1 MRFMMINEPWSNM
14 DNCNVFYGVDTRNE
28 LRGLARGGPEHLIV
42 LRTAPWPRPGFFKAL
57 AAEYA
62 AMVQAAESSVWL
74 SPRFLPCIPD
84 VSLAMQFAEANG
96 ISTDKTGFIS
106 GPPFSRP
113 ITADG
118 HALSSFMTSRIAL
131 AEALE
136 GDDSNY
142 VGEGISAIDLGLRA
156 LMRGHRNLL
165 SWTACLTQAEAVNDE
180 KEFLGADEKEFLRVW
195 GPEIVA
201 KWRSGEI
208 WKELRA
214 R

>member
-1 MRFMMINEPWSNM
+1 MAG
-14 DNCNVFYGVDTRNE
+14 DNYDVFYGVDTRNE
-28 LRGLARGGPEHLIV
+28 LRGLARGGRSEHLVV
-42 LRTAPWPRPGFFKAL
+42 LRTGPWPRHGFFKAI

-62 AMVQAAESSVWL
+62 AMIQEAESPVWL
-74 SPRFLPCIPD
+74 SPRFLPGIPNTVD
-84 VSLAMQFAEANG
+84 AMKFAEANG
-96 ISTDKTGFIS
+96 ISTDETGFIS
-106 GPPFSRP
+106 DAPFSRP

-118 HALSSFMTSRIAL
+118 HALSSFMTSRTAL
-131 AEALE
+131 AEALA

-165 SWTACLTQAEAVNDE
+165 SWTACVVQAEAVNDE